1 MDPKQLPASTSQ
13 QKLMDSSATPVP
25 PHVIPKS
32 LAEEAS
38 LASAGSVDAF
48 SSPSSS
54 LATPSSSP
62 SSSPSSAIESL
73 ASSGSTFVPPG
84 VSTLS
89 SLNSLALTLALRLAP
104 VTVAHAAPSAFQVA
118 SFQGGNAG
126 GQLTLDP
133 SQQFPL
139 SLPLQIPHLTG
150 FGVTAGS
157 RHLHS
162 TLYAPLYGQL
172 LEVAE
177 KEEEDA
183 EARGRWWHS
192 TASGVIGGVC
202 CVYAG
207 QPFDT
212 VKVRL
217 QTQSAASAAAYSG
230 PLDCLR
236 KTVSQGGYRALYKG
250 SSAALAS
257 VVTENAVL
265 FTAHSTV
272 KDFFRS
278 FNADPQAE
286 LSLGQEALAGGVAGF
301 FSSTAITPAE
311 VIKCRLQIQDRV
323 SSSGVANTPLRY
335 SGPLDAAVRIARTEG
350 LRGLFAG
357 LPSVWMRDI
366 PFNFVFLGSY
376 ETFCSL
382 ATWRSGKAR
391 EQLGA
396 AELFVC
402 GGLAGVSGWSIVFPM
417 DVVKSKMQ
425 TAPTATPTSALQVI
439 RHTLKTE
446 GPRAFYRGWSAAV
459 LRAFPANA
467 ALLMGVELSKR
478 FFEKLD

>member
-1 MDPKQLPASTSQ
+1 MESKPASPSQ
-13 QKLMDSSATPVP
+13 QKLMDSFATPVP
-25 PHVIPKS
+25 QPAILKS
-32 LAEEAS
+32 Q
-38 LASAGSVDAF
+38 AGAPTP

-54 LATPSSSP
+54 SSS
-62 SSSPSSAIESL
+62 SASPIES
-73 ASSGSTFVPPG
+73 GSAFVPAG

-89 SLNSLALTLALRLAP
+89 SLNSLALSLVLRLAP
-104 VTVAHAAPSAFQVA
+104 ITVAHSAPASFQVA
-118 SFQGGNAG
+118 SFQG
-126 GQLTLDP
+126 QLSLDA
-133 SQQFPL
+133 QQHFPL
-139 SLPLQIPHLTG
+139 SFPLHIPHH
-150 FGVTAGS
+150 AS
-157 RHLHS
+157 RSL
-162 TLYAPLYGQL
+162 LPVFAPAYGQL
-172 LEVAE
+172 LDLVE

-183 EARGRWWHS
+183 ETQGKWWHS
-192 TASGVIGGVC
+192 TAAGVVGGIC

-217 QTQSAASAAAYSG
+217 QTQTQGRIGGYTG

-265 FTAHSTV
+265 FTAHSTA
-272 KDFFRS
+272 KDVIKS
-278 FNADPQAE
+278 FNPDPSAN

-323 SSSGVANTPLRY
+323 SSSGVANTPLKY
-335 SGPLDAAVRIARTEG
+335 SGLIDAAVRIGRTEG
-350 LRGLFAG
+350 LKGLFAG

-376 ETFCSL
+376 EAFCSL
-382 ATWRSGKAR
+382 ATWQSGKTR

-425 TAPTATPTSALQVI
+425 TSTATVASSATQVI
-439 RHTLKTE
+439 KHTLKTE
-446 GPRAFYRGWSAAV
+446 GVRAFYRGWSAAV

-467 ALLMGVELSKR
+467 ALLMGVEFSKR

>member
-1 MDPKQLPASTSQ
+1 ME
-13 QKLMDSSATPVP
+13 SSITPVP
-25 PHVIPKS
+25 QHVTLKV
-32 LAEEAS
+32 E
-38 LASAGSVDAF
+38 G
-48 SSPSSS
+48 SSPAVAVSSP
-54 LATPSSSP
+54 TPS
-62 SSSPSSAIESL
+62 ALDSL
-73 ASSGSTFVPPG
+73 ASSGNTFVPPG

-118 SFQGGNAG
+118 SLQTSEFNHPLHNAAASAVASSSPRHI
-126 GQLTLDP
+126 TLEP
-133 SQQFPL
+133 LQHFPL
-139 SLPLQIPHLTG
+139 SMPLQIPLEHLLPKK
-150 FGVTAGS
+150 GVVPS
-157 RHLHS
+157 
-162 TLYAPLYGQL
+162 YGQL
-172 LEVAE
+172 VDL
-177 KEEEDA
+177 KEEE
-183 EARGRWWHS
+183 ETRGKWWHN
-192 TASGVIGGVC
+192 TASGVIGGIS

-217 QTQSAASAAAYSG
+217 QTQSKSSPHYSG
-230 PLDCLR
+230 PLDCLK
-236 KTVSQGGYRALYKG
+236 KTITQGGYRALYKG
-250 SSAALAS
+250 SSPALAS

-265 FTAHSTV
+265 FTAHNMI
-272 KDFFRS
+272 KDVFKT
-278 FNADPQAE
+278 FNADPTAE
-286 LSLGQEALAGGVAGF
+286 LTLGQEALAGGFAGF

-311 VIKCRLQIQDRV
+311 VIKCRLQIQDRL

-335 SGPLDAAVRIARTEG
+335 SGPFDAVVKIARTEG
-350 LRGLFAG
+350 LKGLFAG

-376 ETFCSL
+376 EAFCS
-382 ATWRSGKAR
+382 AASWKFNKSRD
-391 EQLGA
+391 ELGA

-425 TAPTATPTSALQVI
+425 TSLTSGSALQVI

-446 GPRAFYRGWSAAV
+446 GVRAFYQGWSAAV

-478 FFEKLD
+478 FFEKFD

>member
-1 MDPKQLPASTSQ
+1 MESSPTPAPQLATLKSEAPITTTTSPT
-13 QKLMDSSATPVP
+13 SSVFN
-25 PHVIPKS
+25 S
-32 LAEEAS
+32 LAAS
-38 LASAGSVDAF
+38 GNS
-48 SSPSSS
+48 
-54 LATPSSSP
+54 
-62 SSSPSSAIESL
+62 
-73 ASSGSTFVPPG
+73 FVPPG

-118 SFQGGNAG
+118 SRQQEHQPLAQVTFQAPSQGH
-126 GQLTLDP
+126 LVLDP
-133 SQQFPL
+133 KQQFPL
-139 SLPLQIPHLTG
+139 SMPLQIPILGLKHKKNHPAY
-150 FGVTAGS
+150 VPS
-157 RHLHS
+157 
-162 TLYAPLYGQL
+162 YGQL
-172 LEVAE
+172 LDLE
-177 KEEEDA
+177 EEEDV
-183 EARGRWWHS
+183 ETTGKWWHT
-192 TASGVIGGVC
+192 TASGVVGGIC

-217 QTQSAASAAAYSG
+217 QTQSRAAPLYAS
-230 PLDCLR
+230 PLDCLK
-236 KTVSQGGYRALYKG
+236 KTVTQGGYRALYKG

-265 FTAHSTV
+265 FTAHSAV
-272 KDFFRS
+272 KDVFRS
-278 FNADPQAE
+278 FNADPTAE

-311 VIKCRLQIQDRV
+311 VIKCRLQVQDRLT
-323 SSSGVANTPLRY
+323 SSGVVKSPLRY
-335 SGPLDAAVRIARTEG
+335 AGFTDAVVKIARTEG
-350 LRGLFAG
+350 LKGLFAG

-376 ETFCSL
+376 EAFCS
-382 ATWRSGKAR
+382 AASWKSGKAR
-391 EQLGA
+391 TDLGA

-425 TAPTATPTSALQVI
+425 TGASPVSASAFQVI

-446 GPRAFYRGWSAAV
+446 GVRAFYQGWSAAV

-478 FFEKLD
+478 FFEKFD

>member
-1 MDPKQLPASTSQ
+1 MSFP
-13 QKLMDSSATPVP
+13 TPVP
-25 PHVIPKS
+25 QP
-32 LAEEAS
+32 
-38 LASAGSVDAF
+38 
-48 SSPSSS
+48 
-54 LATPSSSP
+54 ATHKQQDGTAAPT
-62 SSSPSSAIESL
+62 AIDSL
-73 ASSGSTFVPPG
+73 ASSGNTFVPPG

-118 SFQGGNAG
+118 SLQTSEINHPFSQVNVQASSSSPSAAPA
-126 GQLTLDP
+126 QRHITLEP
-133 SQQFPL
+133 MQHFPL
-139 SLPLQIPHLTG
+139 SMPLQIPLDHIKAKKG
-150 FGVTAGS
+150 FVPS
-157 RHLHS
+157 S
-162 TLYAPLYGQL
+162 YGQL
-172 LEVAE
+172 VEL
-177 KEEEDA
+177 KEEEGV
-183 EARGRWWHS
+183 ETEGKWWHS
-192 TASGVIGGVC
+192 TASGVLGGVC

-212 VKVRL
+212 IKVRL
-217 QTQSAASAAAYSG
+217 QTQNKMSPLYSN

-236 KTVSQGGYRALYKG
+236 KTITQGGYRALYKG

-265 FTAHSTV
+265 FTAQSAIKDVV
-272 KDFFRS
+272 KS
-278 FNADPQAE
+278 LNADPTAE
-286 LSLGQEALAGGVAGF
+286 LSLGQEALVGGIAGF

-311 VIKCRLQIQDRV
+311 VIKCRLQIQDRL

-335 SGPLDAAVRIARTEG
+335 TGPVDAVMKIARTEG
-350 LRGLFAG
+350 LKGLFAG

-376 ETFCSL
+376 EAFCSA
-382 ATWRSGKAR
+382 ATWKFNKSR
-391 EQLGA
+391 EELGA

-425 TAPTATPTSALQVI
+425 TTSASSSAFQVI

-446 GPRAFYRGWSAAV
+446 GVRAFYQGWSAAV

-478 FFEKLD
+478 FFEKFD